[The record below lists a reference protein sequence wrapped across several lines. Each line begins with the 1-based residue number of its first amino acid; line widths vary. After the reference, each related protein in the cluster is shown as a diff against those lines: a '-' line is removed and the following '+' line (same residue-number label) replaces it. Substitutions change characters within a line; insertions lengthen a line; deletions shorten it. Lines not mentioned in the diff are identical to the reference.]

1 MATHEPFVP
10 STVEGRAASAARG
23 VPTLLDTNGGEQDLT
38 EDILIQTTGRAGRI
52 RLDRP
57 KAIHA
62 LNTGMCRAISAALD
76 EWRGDTAIEAVL
88 IDHAEGRGFC
98 AGGDI
103 RMLAESGASDGAE
116 AREFF
121 REEYRMNHRLFTYAK
136 PVVSFMDGITMGGGV
151 GISLPAR
158 YRVATENTKFAMPET
173 GIGLFPD
180 VGGGWYLSRLP
191 GRMGQYIAL
200 TGHRLDGAEC
210 LALGLATHYLHADRL
225 EEAKARI
232 AESPGDIEA
241 ILDDCAS
248 PAPDARIVAH
258 GNAIDRLFASDR
270 LEEVFAALETE
281 AEGDEW
287 VRQQLETL
295 RTKSPQAM
303 KVSLKLLLDGSTMPT
318 FEDEM
323 RQEFAVASRVVQR
336 HDFLEG
342 VRAVIVDKD
351 NAPRWNPDT
360 PEGVTAHRIDTIF
373 APLPDGEAW
382 TPG

>member
-1 MATHEPFVP
+1 MTTDVR
-10 STVEGRAASAARG
+10 TQIEGKIA
-23 VPTLLDTNGGEQDLT
+23 
-38 EDILIQTTGRAGRI
+38 RI

-62 LNTGMCRAISAALD
+62 LTTPMCAAILEAL
-76 EWRGDTAIEAVL
+76 EAWRTDPQIEAIL

-103 RMLAESGASDGAE
+103 RMLAESGAKDGAE

-121 REEYRMNHRLFTYAK
+121 HTEYRMNHRLFTYAK
-136 PVVSFMDGITMGGGV
+136 PVVAFMDGITMGGGV
-151 GISLPAR
+151 GLSQPAK
-158 YRVATENTKFAMPET
+158 YRVATENTRLAMPET

-191 GRMGQYIAL
+191 GRTGQFLAL

-210 LALGLATHYLHADRL
+210 LALGLATHYLASDTL
-225 EEAKARI
+225 EEAKSRI
-232 AESPGDIEA
+232 AAEPQRIAA
-241 ILDDCAS
+241 ILDELAT
-248 PAPDARIVAH
+248 PAPDAKILAH
-258 GNAIDRLFASDR
+258 RDTIDRLFASDR
-270 LEEVFAALETE
+270 LEDIFAALE
-281 AEGDEW
+281 ADPGDW
-287 VRQQLETL
+287 AQQQLALL
-295 RTKSPQAM
+295 RTKSPQTM
-303 KVSLKLLLDGSTMPT
+303 KVSLRLLHEGATMPT

-323 RQEFAVASRVVQR
+323 RQEYAVGAHVVQR

-351 NAPRWNPDT
+351 NAPAWNPAT
-360 PEGVTAHRIDTIF
+360 PEGVTDHLIDQIF

-382 TPG
+382 TPN